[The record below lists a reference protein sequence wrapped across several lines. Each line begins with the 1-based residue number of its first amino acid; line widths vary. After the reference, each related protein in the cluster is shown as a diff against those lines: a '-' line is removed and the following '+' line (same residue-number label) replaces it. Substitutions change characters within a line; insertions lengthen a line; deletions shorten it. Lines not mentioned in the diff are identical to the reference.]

1 MIELTQDHISE
12 LIREEFDMWL
22 SDAGPMS
29 ATVKEKC
36 EEAFHSGWHFGRSD
50 SELEGDTT

>member
-1 MIELTQDHISE
+1 MNYLTQDHISE